1 VARGRG
7 LERWRPLLA
16 PALLRGLRRRCPEGL
31 ERADGRDG
39 GALCELV
46 VRRRRGRTRGAA
58 VAGFGRGAA
67 VLLGDRVGAA
77 AASLLGKGERRRAAR
92 VRRLLALGW
101 QRPRVGRA
109 QPRVEEGVG
118 ERLPGG
124 GAAARLR
131 AEQRL
136 EEADCGVA
144 ELVPRLPM
152 RAPRGEVG
160 GRDRG
165 TRPGGE
171 ARGDEAWWPRGA
183 TKAWPRGATAGL
195 ACSYIG

>member
-1 VARGRG
+1 MARGRG
-7 LERWRPLLA
+7 IERRRPLLA
-16 PALLRGLRRRCPEGL
+16 PALLRGFRRRCPKGL
-31 ERADGRDG
+31 ERADG

-46 VRRRRGRTRGAA
+46 VRRRKGWTRGAA

-77 AASLLGKGERRRAAR
+77 AASLLGKGERRRAGR

-109 QPRVEEGVG
+109 QARVEEGVG

-152 RAPRGEVG
+152 RAPG
-160 GRDRG
+160 GRGRGGRGRG

-171 ARGDEAWWPRGA
+171 AKGRRGVWPRGA